1 MLGFHIQKIGC
12 FFLDYFVIN
21 VQSPHKN
28 IKAAGQPVGTL
39 LAVEDAGDCIKA

>member
-1 MLGFHIQKIGC
+1 M
-12 FFLDYFVIN
+12 IN

-28 IKAAGQPVGTL
+28 IKAVGQLMGTL